1 MCARSARRGYYDG
14 TIFHRIIKDFMI
26 QGGDPTG
33 TGKGGERC
41 VRHPKQHRPR
51 TLTARPQLSP
61 IDRDPDPS
69 PDPNPDP
76 NLALTLALTLSLP
89 LTLTLTLANPNPNH
103 PPFPLTTDPDHG
115 P

>member
-1 MCARSARRGYYDG
+1 
-14 TIFHRIIKDFMI
+14 MI